1 LVQTENFYQEH
12 GGKAVI
18 IARFIPIVR
27 TIAPF
32 VAGAGN
38 MKYAKYL
45 LFCLL
50 GATLWV
56 TSITLTGYFL
66 GSNEWVKHHF
76 EKIVLGIVF
85 ISFLPIISHA
95 VKAKLSK
102 S

>member
-1 LVQTENFYQEH
+1 MIV
-12 GGKAVI
+12 
-18 IARFIPIVR
+18 ARFMPIVR

-38 MKYAKYL
+38 MKYGKYL

-56 TSITLTGYFL
+56 SGLTLLGYFL

-76 EKIVLGIVF
+76 EKVVLGIVF
-85 ISFLPIISHA
+85 LSFLPIIGHF
-95 VKAKLSK
+95 VKSKLK
-102 S
+102 